1 MKIST
6 LFIIAGMVI
15 ISLYA
20 LVEVNYYS
28 ATQTINQQPGDTPY
42 IIIPKIGVD
51 EAINNKSV
59 DYGIYHEPQSSKPAS
74 GTVVLFGHRTLHGS
88 PFLKLDQLQQGDN
101 ITLEWPGI
109 GYVEYT
115 VENSTIVSADYRLSV
130 EQGNVLFL
138 ITCYPLGSTKERL
151 MIKAKQTS
159 IYPIK
164 TARVANPQK
173 NYAIIIILAF
183 LAVGTVL
190 SLLYP
195 VKEDRAI
202 IFLAVLALTFFLVL
216 GYFFP
221 IPPDSL
227 ESNISRASEFLSFGF

>member
-1 MKIST
+1 MI
-6 LFIIAGMVI
+6 I
-15 ISLYA
+15 ISFYA

-28 ATQTINQQPGDTPY
+28 STQTISEKPGDTPY

-59 DYGIYHEPQSSKPAS
+59 DYGIYHEPQSAKPAS

-88 PFLKLDQLQQGDN
+88 PFLKLDQLKQGDN
-101 ITLEWPGI
+101 VTLEWPGI
-109 GYVEYT
+109 GYVEYNII
-115 VENSTIVSADYRLSV
+115 NSTIVPANYRLSV

-151 MIKAKQTS
+151 IIKAKQGK

-164 TARVANPQK
+164 TARKVNPQK
-173 NYAIIIILAF
+173 YYALIIILAF
-183 LAVGTVL
+183 MAVGTLL
-190 SLLYP
+190 SFLYP
-195 VKEDRAI
+195 IKEERAI
-202 IFLAVLALTFFLVL
+202 IFLATVALTFFLVL

-221 IPPDSL
+221 TPPDTL
-227 ESNISRASEFLSFGF
+227 ESNISRISDFIGLGF

>member
-6 LFIIAGMVI
+6 FFIIAGMVI

-59 DYGIYHEPQSSKPAS
+59 DYGIYHEPQSSKPGS

-88 PFLKLDQLQQGDN
+88 PFLKLDQLQPGDN
-101 ITLEWPGI
+101 VTLEWPGI
-109 GYVEYT
+109 GYVEYII
-115 VENSTIVSADYRLSV
+115 ENSTIVPADYRLSV

-151 MIKAKQTS
+151 MIEAKQGN

-164 TARVANPQK
+164 TSRIPSQQQH
-173 NYAIIIILAF
+173 YAIIIILLF
-183 LAVGTVL
+183 MIGGTLL
-190 SLLYP
+190 SYFYP
-195 VKEDRAI
+195 VKEDRI
-202 IFLAVLALTFFLVL
+202 ILFILTVALTFFLML

-221 IPPDSL
+221 IPPDTL
-227 ESNISRASEFLSFGF
+227 ESNISRISDFLSLGF

>member
-6 LFIIAGMVI
+6 IFIIVGMVI
-15 ISLYA
+15 ISFYA
-20 LVEVNYYS
+20 LIEVNYYS
-28 ATQTINQQPGDTPY
+28 ATQTISQEPGDTPY
-42 IIIPKIGVD
+42 IIISKIGVD
-51 EAINNKSV
+51 EPINNKSI

-88 PFLKLDQLQQGDN
+88 PFLKLDQLKPGDN
-101 ITLEWPGI
+101 VTLEWPGI
-109 GYVEYT
+109 GYVEYII
-115 VENSTIVSADYRLSV
+115 ENSTIVSSDYRLSV

-151 MIKAKQTS
+151 IIRAKQGD

-164 TARVANPQK
+164 TARVVNPQK
-173 NYAIIIILAF
+173 NYAIFIILAF
-183 LAVGTVL
+183 MAVGAVL
-190 SLLYP
+190 SFIYP
-195 VKEDRAI
+195 IKDDRAL
-202 IFLAVLALTFFLVL
+202 IFLAVVALTFFLVL

-227 ESNISRASEFLSFGF
+227 ESNISRVSDFLTFGF

>member
-6 LFIIAGMVI
+6 FFIIAGMVI

-28 ATQTINQQPGDTPY
+28 ATQTINQQPGETPY

-59 DYGIYHEPQSSKPAS
+59 DYGIYHEPLSSKPGS

-88 PFLKLDQLQQGDN
+88 PFLKLDQLQSGDN

-109 GYVEYT
+109 GYVEYI
-115 VENSTIVSADYRLSV
+115 VENSTIVPADYRLSV

-151 MIKAKQTS
+151 MIKAKQGNM
-159 IYPIK
+159 YPIK
-164 TARVANPQK
+164 TSRVPNQQQP
-173 NYAIIIILAF
+173 YAIIIILAF
-183 LAVGTVL
+183 MAGGTIL
-190 SLLYP
+190 SYFYP
-195 VKEDRAI
+195 VKEDRI
-202 IFLAVLALTFFLVL
+202 ILFMVTVALTFFLVL

-221 IPPDSL
+221 TPPDTL
-227 ESNISRASEFLSFGF
+227 EANISRVSDFLSFGF

>member
-6 LFIIAGMVI
+6 FFIIAGMVI
-15 ISLYA
+15 ISIYA

-28 ATQTINQQPGDTPY
+28 ATQTISQEPGDTPY
-42 IIIPKIGVD
+42 VIIPKIGVD
-51 EAINNKSV
+51 ETINNKSV
-59 DYGIYHEPQSSKPAS
+59 DYGIYHEPQSAKPGS

-88 PFLKLDQLQQGDN
+88 PFLKLDQLQPGDN
-101 ITLEWPGI
+101 VTLEWPGI

-115 VENSTIVSADYRLSV
+115 IENSTIVPADYRLSV

-151 MIKAKQTS
+151 MIKAKQGN

-164 TARVANPQK
+164 TSRVPSQQQH
-173 NYAIIIILAF
+173 YAIIIILTF
-183 LAVGTVL
+183 MIGGTIL
-190 SLLYP
+190 SYLYP
-195 VKEDRAI
+195 VKEDRVI
-202 IFLAVLALTFFLVL
+202 IFLVTIALTFFLVL

-221 IPPDSL
+221 TPPDTL
-227 ESNISRASEFLSFGF
+227 ESNISRVSDFLGLGF